1 VQNDI
6 QQLGEDAA
14 SQKRVNPV
22 ERQVEAIERM
32 FDISLI
38 SHVTTFIVEQ
48 DVALGYPVAARE
60 SRSQRSNNQS
70 RCFSLS
76 VSATRAAMLSTSI
89 NYSTSSIVSPIPR
102 RRVLNSIV
110 SPTMSRRR

>member
-1 VQNDI
+1 MGPSPRGSSSPKPLEGLWALPRVNALVAVQNDI

-48 DVALGYPVAARE
+48 DVALGYPVAARK
-60 SRSQRSNNQS
+60 SRLQRSNNQS
-70 RCFSLS
+70 RCF
-76 VSATRAAMLSTSI
+76 
-89 NYSTSSIVSPIPR
+89 
-102 RRVLNSIV
+102 
-110 SPTMSRRR
+110 

>member
-48 DVALGYPVAARE
+48 DVALGYPVAARK

-76 VSATRAAMLSTSI
+76 VSATRAATLSTSI

-110 SPTMSRRR
+110 SPTMSR